1 MTEPYQMTASQLA
14 RRVRARE
21 TSPVEIVESLLARMD
36 SLEPQL
42 QAWVYVDRETVLADA
57 RQRQQELDTLP
68 EVGPLHGVPIGVKD
82 IFYTAG
88 IPTTACS
95 RVYQD
100 FVPSFDAAS
109 LALLKQAG
117 AIMLGKT
124 VTTEF
129 ACLDP
134 SDTKNPWNPAHTPGG
149 SSSGSAVSVAV
160 GMCPA
165 ALGSQTVGSVLR
177 PASYNGVV
185 GLKPTYGRVSRH
197 GVVPVSWSLDTV
209 GWMARSVED
218 AALLLQV
225 MAGPDPNDPVAAR
238 FPAGDYLSGLESDT
252 PPRISLIR
260 PFFMEESDA
269 EVQSNVSCALNAL
282 ASAGASID
290 EVVLPESFNTAI
302 QDQQIIMACESAA
315 FHQPMYETRSEEYRP
330 LLRAMLRRGLDTDAA
345 TYSQALER
353 RLRFI
358 TDMHLLAEQAD
369 VLVTPSTPT
378 PALADL
384 TNTGN
389 TMFQGPW
396 TSSGLPTITIPSG
409 LAESGL
415 PMGLQIIAAP
425 FREER
430 LLAAAR
436 WCEKVLDVHLSPPV

>member
-42 QAWVYVDRETVLADA
+42 RAWVYVDRETVLADA

-95 RVYQD
+95 KVYQD

-238 FPAGDYLSGLESDT
+238 FPAGDYLSGWNRT
-252 PPRISLIR
+252 PRR
-260 PFFMEESDA
+260 
-269 EVQSNVSCALNAL
+269 
-282 ASAGASID
+282 ASA
-290 EVVLPESFNTAI
+290 
-302 QDQQIIMACESAA
+302 
-315 FHQPMYETRSEEYRP
+315 
-330 LLRAMLRRGLDTDAA
+330 
-345 TYSQALER
+345 
-353 RLRFI
+353 
-358 TDMHLLAEQAD
+358 
-369 VLVTPSTPT
+369 
-378 PALADL
+378 
-384 TNTGN
+384 
-389 TMFQGPW
+389 
-396 TSSGLPTITIPSG
+396 
-409 LAESGL
+409 
-415 PMGLQIIAAP
+415 
-425 FREER
+425 
-430 LLAAAR
+430 
-436 WCEKVLDVHLSPPV
+436 